1 MTSKLRIRV
10 DRLATAEQ
18 LAALDGA
25 WNALAGG
32 VPFRSWEW
40 LESWWRAYGAE
51 PGREL
56 FTLTV
61 CDHRDELVGLA
72 PWYLERWGSRRK
84 VIRFLGSG
92 EVCSDYLTI
101 LCRDG
106 YDEEVTGA
114 LADWLCLAHDGSAN
128 GRPGWDLLELGG
140 VDRTDK
146 TVNRLVEHL
155 AARGKLVHRRNRSSC
170 WRVNLPSEWDDYLAM
185 LSKSHRKQIRRL
197 ERKYFDTGR
206 AQLHE
211 ARSEAELDRGWEML
225 TWLHRR
231 RRESLGDP
239 GCFASPRFA
248 VFHVATS
255 RRLLHTG
262 NLRLVWL
269 EVDGRAVA
277 AEYQVLGPG
286 VVYAYQSGIEPAAL
300 SLAPGRLITLAM
312 LKRAIAEGRRAFD
325 FLRGD
330 EEYKAH
336 WRAEPRPTQD
346 IRVVS
351 NAPGARLQHNLWLA
365 RGNVKNWL
373 KQSLKLSGVLSF
385 QTATQMV
392 WCDSRSRRTR

>member
-1 MTSKLRIRV
+1 MRTHDDMTNQLRIHVR
-10 DRLATAEQ
+10 RLRTAGDLTP
-18 LAALDGA
+18 LAGA

-51 PGREL
+51 PGKEL

-61 CDHRDELVGLA
+61 VDDGGELLGLA
-72 PWYLERWGSRRK
+72 PWYLDRWGSRRR

-106 YDEEVTGA
+106 CEDEVTRA
-114 LADWLCLAHDGSAN
+114 LADWLSSAQEGSAA
-128 GRPGWDLLELGG
+128 GRPGWDLLELSG
-140 VDRTDK
+140 VDHGDK
-146 TVNRLVEHL
+146 TVNRLVDHL
-155 AARGKLVHRRNRSSC
+155 AARGNLVHRRNRSTC
-170 WRVNLPSEWDDYLAM
+170 WRVNLPNEWEGYLAK

-197 ERKYFDTGR
+197 ERNYFESGR

-211 ARSEAELDRGWEML
+211 AQSESELDRGWGML
-225 TWLHRR
+225 TRLHQR
-231 RRESLGDP
+231 RRESLGDR

-248 VFHVATS
+248 AFHEETA
-255 RRLLHTG
+255 RRLLHRG

-269 EVDGRAVA
+269 EIEGCPVAV
-277 AEYQVLGPG
+277 EYQVLGKH

-300 SLAPGRLITLAM
+300 AHEPGRLITLVT
-312 LKRAIAEGRRAFD
+312 LKRAIAEGLQAFD

-330 EEYKAH
+330 EKYKAH

-346 IRVVS
+346 VRVVS
-351 NAPGARLQHNLWLA
+351 NTPGARLQHNLWLA
-365 RGNVKNWL
+365 RGNVKSWI
-373 KQSLKLSGVLSF
+373 KQSLKLSGIRGF
-385 QTATQMV
+385 
-392 WCDSRSRRTR
+392 